1 MKPPLALD
9 FVGCWW
15 SSRKRRFGGIAGD
28 ELGGYVIGEEG
39 AAMMADA
46 VTLSCVLGSF
56 NWRGG
61 LTDTNCVHG

>member
-1 MKPPLALD
+1 MKPPLALG

-28 ELGGYVIGEEG
+28 ELRGYVIGEEG

-46 VTLSCVLGSF
+46 ETIVRT
-56 NWRGG
+56 
-61 LTDTNCVHG
+61 

>member
-1 MKPPLALD
+1 MKPPLALG

-46 VTLSCVLGSF
+46 VTLSCVLESF